1 MYVANVT
8 VLRGDRGLTVVTSHN
23 VLETVFGVH
32 GLAVLYQTYDSLEN
46 EIICFYKIGFIM
58 VHDLKNTNI

>member
-8 VLRGDRGLTVVTSHN
+8 VLRGDRGLTVVTTHD

-32 GLAVLYQTYDSLEN
+32 GLVVLYQTYDSLEN
-46 EIICFYKIGFIM
+46 EIICFYYG
-58 VHDLKNTNI
+58 T